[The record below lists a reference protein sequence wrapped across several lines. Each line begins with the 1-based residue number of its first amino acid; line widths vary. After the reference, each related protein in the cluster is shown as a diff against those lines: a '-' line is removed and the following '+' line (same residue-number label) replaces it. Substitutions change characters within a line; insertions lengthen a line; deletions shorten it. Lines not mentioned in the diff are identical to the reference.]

1 LYSTDANKSIAGT
14 HTTGAT
20 TSLLFYH
27 LLHDPEAMAKCV
39 AEITENLPSLEPQ
52 QDAYPV
58 AQVEASLPFL
68 RDCMKENFRLTPV
81 FTMPLARRIMDPK
94 GLFIGDSH
102 IPAGVCCPWFYFSRD
117 EHTRSDK

>member
-1 LYSTDANKSIAGT
+1 
-14 HTTGAT
+14 
-20 TSLLFYH
+20 
-27 LLHDPEAMAKCV
+27 MAKC
-39 AEITENLPSLEPQ
+39 ATEIKENLPSLEPE

-94 GLFIGDSH
+94 GLLIGDSH
-102 IPAGVCCPWFYFSRD
+102 IPVGVCCHPWFCFSRS
-117 EHTRSDK
+117 ELKRSDK